1 MIIAQYQINVEG
13 NTAAQPI
20 PAGWQIVVSEL
31 FISRNISKIVI
42 CPFLND
48 SLSIHCEG
56 FVDFT
61 ESELSPSYSN
71 DAPVAFVRGVME
83 PLLNAKYGDGNWTR
97 IV

>member
-13 NTAAQPI
+13 NVSAQPI
-20 PAGWQIVVSEL
+20 PSGWQIVVSEL
-31 FISRNISKIVI
+31 FISRDKTRIII
-42 CPFLND
+42 CAFLND
-48 SLSIHCEG
+48 SLSIHCDG

-61 ESELSPSYSN
+61 EEQLSPEYSN
-71 DAPVAFVRGVME
+71 DAPVSFVRGVIE